1 MPTGR
6 PGVIKTQPHAPPGE
20 VLRGPGAP
28 AKRRAVDC
36 TVIEA

>member
-1 MPTGR
+1 MHTGR
-6 PGVIKTQPHAPPGE
+6 PGVIKTQPQALPAE
-20 VLRGPGAP
+20 VLRGRGVL